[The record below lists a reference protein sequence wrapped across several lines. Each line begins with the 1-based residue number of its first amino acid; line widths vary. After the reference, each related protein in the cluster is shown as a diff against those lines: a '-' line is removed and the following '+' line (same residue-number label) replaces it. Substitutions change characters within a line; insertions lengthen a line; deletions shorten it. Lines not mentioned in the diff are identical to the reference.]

1 MFTRVY
7 SSLSVLVGSPNM
19 ENKKVIKVYSEQ
31 THDVVAETVLPDAG
45 DEIDEGHLVRC
56 LV

>member
-1 MFTRVY
+1 
-7 SSLSVLVGSPNM
+7 M

-31 THDVVAETVLPDAG
+31 THDVAAGIVLHDVG

>member
-1 MFTRVY
+1 
-7 SSLSVLVGSPNM
+7 M